1 MTRPQAAARHRYT
14 RPDNLTD
21 TLPWLLPHPPECPE
35 CFQRLVAQWLLQ
47 TLSPCPQVSCP
58 HRGGQT

>member
-1 MTRPQAAARHRYT
+1 MTATKHRYT

-21 TLPWLLPHPPECPE
+21 TLPWLLPSPPECQE
-35 CFQRLVAQWLLQ
+35 CFRWQVAKWLLQ
-47 TLSPCPQVSCP
+47 TLPPRPQVSCP